1 MCLSSDF
8 WTNFSSSAPILTPA
22 QKYHKE
28 AILKIISGTDVK
40 EPWLPVSMLG
50 LDVPSGAQTRKLGSI
65 KWIAHTRKKV
75 SALYCFYYNFNVFI
89 KLPLEYHSIL
99 NE

>member
-1 MCLSSDF
+1 M
-8 WTNFSSSAPILTPA
+8 P
-22 QKYHKE
+22 
-28 AILKIISGTDVK
+28 
-40 EPWLPVSMLG
+40 G

-99 NE
+99 NIKILYFVYSTFLLFYGDIVCVYFVKEKMVILLFFQILGEILSQV